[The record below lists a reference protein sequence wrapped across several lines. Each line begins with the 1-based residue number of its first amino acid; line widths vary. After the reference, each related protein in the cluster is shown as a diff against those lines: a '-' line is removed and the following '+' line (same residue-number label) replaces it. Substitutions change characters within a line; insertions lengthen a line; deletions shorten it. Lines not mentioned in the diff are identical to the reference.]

1 MEPALDPQP
10 FPLNNEVAVSTQ
22 LESVWMTCN
31 ISAESWLVGT
41 VYRPPTDTNFTE
53 KFDELLWSL
62 PLDSFS
68 GHIIIG
74 DFNIDWNFEKNNSKL
89 FADLQRISD
98 SNGLHPLVKEQ
109 TRHSSTLDLLFTSR
123 PDRVLDVD
131 VVNGLGN
138 SDHAAVSFKIAGRP
152 GRLKKLLRTCFMYKK
167 ANVDHLKD
175 LLSAV
180 PWNSFISQDIDASWS
195 SFLDV
200 FTACIKDSVPSRR
213 QKKQTKSWITPEIRK
228 LITLKNRL
236 FRRAKKTGCD
246 NLWTRYK
253 SFRNKLSNSIKLAHA
268 NHINK
273 LLQSKDGKKHFWSF
287 IRARPVE
294 PEVRS
299 FNVDGHECRDTSR
312 IADAFN

>member
-1 MEPALDPQP
+1 MLLAMKPELDPQP

-89 FADLQRISD
+89 FADLQHISD
-98 SNGLHPLVKEQ
+98 SNGLHQLVKEQ
-109 TRHSSTLDLLFTSR
+109 TRHSSTLHLLFTSR

-167 ANVDHLKD
+167 ANVDHLKH

-200 FTACIKDSVPSRR
+200 FTACIKDSVPSRK
-213 QKKQTKSWITPEIRK
+213 QKKQTKSWITPEI
-228 LITLKNRL
+228 
-236 FRRAKKTGCD
+236 
-246 NLWTRYK
+246 
-253 SFRNKLSNSIKLAHA
+253 
-268 NHINK
+268 
-273 LLQSKDGKKHFWSF
+273 
-287 IRARPVE
+287 
-294 PEVRS
+294 
-299 FNVDGHECRDTSR
+299 
-312 IADAFN
+312 